1 MKCSIDEV
9 TQELNRIL
17 GNKYYFVGGMVRDIL
32 LGRPINDIDCC
43 TPHNPDEVEEL
54 IKAAEKKCYNVGK
67 RFGTLGVTVNGE
79 KIEITT
85 FRSEKYKPNCR
96 KPDVEFVDDITAD
109 LSRRDFTINAI
120 AVRPGKGYIDPTG
133 GRLDLIKKTIRCV
146 GKPKD
151 RFKEDPLRLLRAAR
165 FASQLGFEI
174 NQGTFEY
181 MCKMSPHILT
191 VSKER
196 WMLELEKILLTDK
209 PSVGLDILA
218 QTRLLNFMFPEL
230 SLQVGYDQDS
240 QYHSLDL
247 WNHTLTV
254 VDLLPNDANLRLAGL
269 LHDIGKPFT
278 RTKHKKKDYSNYI
291 DHQNLGAEIV
301 LKYAKYLN
309 WSKNRTDGVYELVLN
324 HMKDASPLKR
334 ADDQAK

>member
-17 GNKYYFVGGMVRDIL
+17 GNKYYFVGGMVRDML

-54 IKAAEKKCYNVGK
+54 INAAERKCYNVGK
-67 RFGTLGVTVNGE
+67 RFGTLGITVNGE

-120 AVRPGKGYIDPTG
+120 AIRPGKGHVDPHG
-133 GRLDLIKKTIRCV
+133 GRIDLVKKVIRCV

-230 SLQVGYDQDS
+230 SLQVGHDQDS
-240 QYHSLDL
+240 PYHSLDL
-247 WNHTLTV
+247 WNHTLKV
-254 VDLLPNDANLRLAGL
+254 VDLLPKDVDLRLAGL
-269 LHDIGKPFT
+269 LHDSGKPFT

-291 DHQNLGAEIV
+291 DHEKLGAEIV
-301 LKYAKYLN
+301 LKYSKYLN
-309 WSKNRTDGVYELVLN
+309 WSKNRTDGVYVLVLN
-324 HMKDASPLKR
+324 HMNDASAMKQ